1 MADID
6 ISALCALAGQAV
18 ADLVEAVDAGACPT
32 VSRKATFGQ
41 IVDVI
46 TGDITVNAC
55 GVSALAACSVAAA
68 EITNCTVGTAELA
81 ACSVT
86 ATEIAACAVGTSEIA
101 ANGVD
106 TAELAASAVETAKI
120 NNCAVTVAKM
130 AANSVDSAQYVD
142 ASIDTIHI
150 ADDQIT
156 LGKMATGTDGN
167 LISYDACTNPAFVA
181 TGTCGQVLTSNG
193 AGAAPTFQA
202 AGGGSAC
209 FTFVTKACDQTI
221 NCDSTLTNDC
231 CLKFAVAA
239 CSTYFFIG
247 GVLISGGACADFK
260 YTFTVPTNATMRW
273 FEDKDSATGSTSKA
287 AAAVETI
294 NATNDCTFTGQ
305 PPWGF
310 VTTGACAGCVNFQ
323 WAQNSSNAQNTILRA
338 TSFLMARKQS

>member
-101 ANGVD
+101 ACGVGTSEIVACAVGTSEIAALAVD
-106 TAELAASAVETAKI
+106 TAQIAASAVETAKI
-120 NNCAVTVAKM
+120 NDLAVTEGKI
-130 AANSVDSAQYVD
+130 AND
-142 ASIDTIHI
+142 AV
-150 ADDQIT
+150 T
-156 LGKMATGTDGN
+156 LAKMATGTDGN
-167 LISYDACTNPAFVA
+167 LISFDACTNPVAVA

-202 AGGGSAC
+202 AGGGGCGWTVKVKTSDESI
-209 FTFVTKACDQTI
+209 TSDT
-221 NCDSTLTNDC
+221 TLSNDT
-231 CLKFAVAA
+231 CLQICADAN
-239 CSTYFFIG
+239 STYALDARIW
-247 GVLISGGACADFK
+247 LTPNATADFK
-260 YTFTVPTNATMRW
+260 YAFSIPTNASGLKKPIGDWDAVVELVGQTITT
-273 FEDKDSATGSTSKA
+273 AT
-287 AAAVETI
+287 AVLVSGASNFMIEVH
-294 NATNDCTFTGQ
+294 AK
-305 PPWGF
+305 
-310 VTTGACAGCVNFQ
+310 VETGACAGVIAFQ
-323 WAQNSSNAQNTILRA
+323 WAQNTSNVCNTTLNA
-338 TSFLMARKQS
+338 GSWVGFKKA